1 MNDGRRAPRV
11 TVVIATYN
19 WATVLPCSIGS
30 VLDQTFADFELLVI
44 GDGCTDESARVV
56 GAIRDPRVE
65 WVNLPHNTG
74 HQAGPNNEGLRR
86 ARGGVVAYLGHD
98 DLWLP
103 HHLEMLVPV
112 FEDGTA
118 AAHTSVLDVNI
129 RHGITISPP
138 AGWSYTRGDWIPPT
152 SFALERRALVA
163 AGGWRGPRDTG
174 DVDPEADLLARIDAI
189 AGPPA
194 WVPRLTCVKL
204 PASTRRNVYRT
215 RPSFEQ
221 EHWLRTI
228 RESADPEATL
238 RATGGSPYPWTE
250 PASTPRAPARA
261 WRRLRRRFR
270 AAEPAGDGSDAP
282 RRALT
287 RYRRNRRYKGL

>member
-1 MNDGRRAPRV
+1 MNDERAPRV
-11 TVVIATYN
+11 TVIIATYN

-44 GDGCTDESARVV
+44 GDGCTDESAAVV
-56 GAIRDPRVE
+56 GAVRDPRVE
-65 WVNLPHNTG
+65 WVNLPANTG
-74 HQAGPNNEGLRR
+74 HQSGPNNEGLQR

-103 HHLEMLVPV
+103 HHLEVLVPV
-112 FEDGTA
+112 VEGGAA
-118 AAHTSVLDVNI
+118 AAHTSVLDVNV
-129 RHGITISPP
+129 RYGITITP
-138 AGWSYTRGDWIPPT
+138 ATGWVYTRGDWIPPT
-152 SFALERRALVA
+152 SFAVARPALVA
-163 AGGWRGPRDTG
+163 AGGWRGPRSTG
-174 DVDPEADLLARIDAI
+174 DLDPEADLLARIDAI

-221 EHWLRTI
+221 EHWLGII
-228 RESADPEATL
+228 RGSSDPEATL
-238 RATGGSPYPWTE
+238 RATAGGPYPWIE
-250 PASTPRAPARA
+250 RPPPPWAPTRA
-261 WRRLRRRFR
+261 WRRLRRRLGG
-270 AAEPAGDGSDAP
+270 AGYDAPAAP
-282 RRALT
+282 RRART